1 MITFICDASAETHL
15 ISNIKQFNPLS
26 LIIRNDLTGD
36 NRIKVE
42 IIVSSRELSKV
53 IDYLKQYYVKPYNG
67 VVVYLTGYY
76 TWYVSSAHRTSTPC
90 LQTRLSRL
98 AYYAEDKGKVWF
110 SLNPSIQIIKQVILP
125 FFIFK
130 NILIIFSGL
139 TTYSYFV

>member
-15 ISNIKQFNPLS
+15 ISNIKQLNPLS

-76 TWYVSSAHRTSTPC
+76 T
-90 LQTRLSRL
+90 
-98 AYYAEDKGKVWF
+98 
-110 SLNPSIQIIKQVILP
+110 
-125 FFIFK
+125 
-130 NILIIFSGL
+130 
-139 TTYSYFV
+139 

>member
-76 TWYVSSAHRTSTPC
+76 T
-90 LQTRLSRL
+90 
-98 AYYAEDKGKVWF
+98 
-110 SLNPSIQIIKQVILP
+110 
-125 FFIFK
+125 
-130 NILIIFSGL
+130 
-139 TTYSYFV
+139 